1 MSEVRK
7 RETDENFTEGNESD
21 GSQKRDPETRQ
32 DLFVC
37 FTNEKDLRHYESI
50 KIISSLYTGIAVRV
64 KNLVPSA
71 MDNLLYAIELDAQ
84 DLRKEEEQKNADPS
98 SVKGGIVN
106 LRFEETRLNR
116 KAAHSLSE
124 FLKKKPI
131 LETLG
136 LVKVTFEDAY
146 DFKKIVEGVQLNSKM
161 KKILFSNSVFDE
173 ELYGK
178 SIARLLI
185 DSRSLKELDL
195 SYMSYDHP
203 KCFYD
208 ISTAILNE
216 RCRLNILKIR
226 GTQLT
231 NLEGKII

>member
-1 MSEVRK
+1 MTSEPRK
-7 RETDENFTEGNESD
+7 KETDTNLTEGNDSD
-21 GSQKRDPETRQ
+21 GSQKRDPDTRQ

-50 KIISSLYTGIAVRV
+50 KIKSSLYTGIAVRV
-64 KNLVPSA
+64 RNLVPSA

-84 DLRKEEEQKNADPS
+84 DQKKDDDAKHVDHN
-98 SVKGGIVN
+98 VKNSIVN
-106 LRFEETRLNR
+106 LRFEETRLSR
-116 KAAHSLSE
+116 KAANNLSE

-136 LVKVTFEDAY
+136 LVKVTFEDVF
-146 DFKKIVEGVQLNSKM
+146 DFKKILEGVQLNTKLS
-161 KKILFSNSVFDE
+161 KILFSNSVFDE

-178 SIARLLI
+178 SIARALI
-185 DSRSLKELDL
+185 DSRSIKELDL
-195 SYMSYDHP
+195 SYVSYDHP

-226 GTQLT
+226 GT
-231 NLEGKII
+231 